1 MLNIVEDDVSL
12 KEELVINSESD
23 QNTQVQVQQ
32 MKEVAVEVDEVEE
45 APIFFIVEEMPE
57 FPGGPSAI
65 TAFIN
70 ANVKYPVI
78 AMENGVQGK
87 VYISFVVNAKGKVEN
102 VKVVRGVDPSL
113 DKEAMRVISA
123 LPDWKPGKQRN
134 KPVKVSYTLPVNFVL
149 Q

>member
-32 MKEVAVEVDEVEE
+32 MKEVAVEVEEVEE